1 MWSHVQG
8 RNVVFPVAAGTGY
21 HTRRMPLTVVD
32 HPLAQHLLTQLRD
45 VETPP
50 PVFRTIA
57 KRLTL
62 VIVLEA
68 VRGLPTVDLEVDT
81 PLERTSG
88 RRISPD
94 LVAVPI
100 LRAGLG
106 MLEAVTELFPE
117 VSVGYIGLERDDV
130 TLLPT
135 SYYEKMPPLA
145 GRHVLLL
152 DPMLATGGSAAA
164 ACSKIQEKGPAEVRF
179 ACVVAAPQGL
189 EKMEK
194 EHPAVPVFTAALDR
208 DLTDRGYI
216 LPGLGDFGDRLFGT
230 EPHLGASLP

>member
-1 MWSHVQG
+1 M
-8 RNVVFPVAAGTGY
+8 A
-21 HTRRMPLTVVD
+21 LTVVD

-45 VETPP
+45 VQTPP

-68 VRGLPTVDLEVDT
+68 VRGLPTIDLEVDT
-81 PLERTSG
+81 PLERAG
-88 RRISPD
+88 GKRISPD

-106 MLEAVTELFPE
+106 MLEAVTDLFPE
-117 VSVGYIGLERDDV
+117 VSVGYIGLERDDA

-135 SYYEKMPPLA
+135 SYYEKLPPLA
-145 GRHVLLL
+145 NRHVLLL

-164 ACSKIQEKGPAEVRF
+164 ACSSILAKGPVEVRF

-189 EKMEK
+189 AKMQS
-194 EHPAVPVFTAALDR
+194 EHPEVPVFTAALDR
-208 DLTDRGYI
+208 DLTDKGYI

-230 EPHLGASLP
+230 EPHAGVPPAR